1 MLDRRIRIIMV
12 DPMKI
17 ANININADKT
27 VDIWQG
33 VQTKH
38 KYSRISHEPQD
49 SQHSATYK
57 NPAVL
62 RHKNIKLN
70 NGCMWL
76 PVLSSTGSVVTLY
89 QSHPSAKVLVT
100 THSFGKPKWKRLLA
114 VMKHGCIIWAG
125 ESESVLLLTGFCDFH
140 SFHRTILKCNSKE
153 GKIIN
158 SEE

>member
-1 MLDRRIRIIMV
+1 MRTKQLTFDKVYRQNT
-12 DPMKI
+12 
-17 ANININADKT
+17 NILGSLMSLRT
-27 VDIWQG
+27 VSI
-33 VQTKH
+33 VPHT
-38 KYSRISHEPQD
+38 
-49 SQHSATYK
+49 K
-57 NPAVL
+57 NPALL

-76 PVLSSTGSVVTLY
+76 PAFSFTGSIVTLY

-100 THSFGKPKWKRLLA
+100 TRSFGKPKWKRLLA

>member
-1 MLDRRIRIIMV
+1 M
-12 DPMKI
+12 
-17 ANININADKT
+17 DKKQLT
-27 VDIWQG
+27 FSEG

-38 KYSRISHEPQD
+38 KYCGISHEPQERP
-49 SQHSATYK
+49 HSAMYK

-76 PVLSSTGSVVTLY
+76 PVFSSTKTRCNSLWITSLIQGT
-89 QSHPSAKVLVT
+89 VLFMT
-100 THSFGKPKWKRLLA
+100 YSFGKPKWKILLA
-114 VMKHGCIIWAG
+114 VMEHGCIIWAG
-125 ESESVLLLTGFCDFH
+125 ESESVLLLKGFCDFRC
-140 SFHRTILKCNSKE
+140 FHRTILKCDSKE